1 MDDLLLDFLT
11 EASESLAVL
20 DSELVKFEQDPNDTA
35 ILANIFRLMH
45 TIKGTCGFL
54 GLPRL
59 ESVAHAGE
67 DVLGKFRDGE
77 LEVTP
82 AAVTLILNAID
93 QIRALLEYLEQNE
106 GHEPEGDDAELI
118 SNLRAIIEGGPT
130 EAPPVA
136 EAPAAAPA
144 TDNGPVLSDDGIPVA
159 AELLAEVEAATA
171 AGAHA
176 ASTDDISAEMAAE
189 RAAETQVDAPESG
202 PVVDDNGIPVAAELL
217 AEVEAAQSAGAEA
230 ASTAEIAAEM
240 AAERDAESNDPASP
254 PAPAPA
260 PAPTPA
266 PEAKKAAPAEEAKS
280 EKEGQKSVTNQSIRV
295 NVTVLEDLM
304 TLVSELVLSRNNL
317 LQMVRHEEDSEF
329 TSPLQRL
336 SLITSD
342 LQESVMKTRMQPIGS
357 AWAKLPRI
365 VRDLAVETGKK
376 IDLQMVGEE
385 TELDRQVLEMIR
397 DPLTHMVRNSADH
410 GLETPVDRTTVS
422 KHETGVIKLQ
432 AYHEGGHIIIEI
444 ADDGRGLNMQRIR
457 DKVIENGL
465 ATEAE
470 LDLMDETQIQ
480 QYIMNPGF
488 STAQQVT
495 SVSGRGVGM
504 DVVRSNIEQIGGT
517 VQFKSIEGQGST
529 FTIKIPLTLAIVSAL
544 IVEGAGE
551 RFAIPQLSVRELVRA
566 SPDSEHTVET
576 INNSPVLRLRN
587 RLLPLIH
594 LNELLGL
601 GPDTKHNEAE
611 YFVVVT
617 QVGSKSF
624 GIIVDQVFDTEEI
637 VVKPVAKILKGL
649 DYYSGNTILGDGTVI
664 MILDPNG
671 ISGEVGQ
678 EAVTSDQLG
687 EEESA
692 SGKETTSFL
701 IFRAGGDEL
710 KAVQMALVARLEK
723 IDVSEIEIVAGERV
737 VQYRGRLMPLISFD
751 PNHQWITE
759 GRQHILVFT
768 EGERSMGLAVDDI
781 VDVVEDDMDI
791 ELESDEPGVMG
802 SSIINGEATDIIDT
816 SHYLTRAYPDW
827 FDGTKSTAKSPATTL
842 GTIGAKKSILLVD
855 DSQFF
860 RNLLTPFLTTSGFKV
875 TTAETAVEALSM
887 RDRGMTFDLIV
898 SDIEMPEM
906 NGYEFAEVV
915 REDPLWKNTP
925 LIALSSFATAEH
937 IQRGKQVGFQAFV
950 PKTKREDLLAK
961 LSESLSQTEI
971 AA

>member
-11 EASESLAVL
+11 EASESLSVL

-82 AAVTLILNAID
+82 NAVTLILNAID

-106 GHEPEGDDAELI
+106 GAEPAGDDAELI
-118 SNLRAIIEGGPT
+118 ANLRAIIEGGP
-130 EAPPVA
+130 E
-136 EAPAAAPA
+136 AAAPVEGSPDQSSETPA
-144 TDNGPVLSDDGIPVA
+144 PAENGPVLSDDGIPVA
-159 AELLAEVEAATA
+159 AELLAEVAAA
-171 AGAHA
+171 AASGAQA
-176 ASTDDISAEMAAE
+176 ASTDAIAAEMAAE
-189 RAAETQVDAPESG
+189 RAAEDVGNEVESG
-202 PVVDDNGIPVAAELL
+202 PVVDDSGIPVAAELL
-217 AEVEAAQSAGAEA
+217 AEVQAAQAAGAQAASASDIEADMASERASEAPDAPARAAPPAAKPSSPVPAEA
-230 ASTAEIAAEM
+230 AKG
-240 AAERDAESNDPASP
+240 DKES
-254 PAPAPA
+254 
-260 PAPTPA
+260 
-266 PEAKKAAPAEEAKS
+266 
-280 EKEGQKSVTNQSIRV
+280 QKSVTNQSIRV

-357 AWAKLPRI
+357 AWSKLPRI

-376 IDLQMVGEE
+376 IDLQMIGED
-385 TELDRQVLEMIR
+385 TELDRQVLELIR

-410 GLETPVDRTTVS
+410 GLEPPADRSAAS
-422 KHETGVIKLQ
+422 KPETGVIKLQ

-465 ATEAE
+465 ATESE
-470 LDLMDETQIQ
+470 LELMDETQIQ
-480 QYIMNPGF
+480 QFIMNPGF

-517 VQFKSIEGQGST
+517 IQFKSVEGLGST

-601 GPDTKHNEAE
+601 GPDTKHNDAE

-617 QVGSKSF
+617 QVGSKNF

-678 EAVTSDQLG
+678 EALTGDKDG
-687 EEESA
+687 EEEVSG
-692 SGKETTSFL
+692 GKETTTFL

-710 KAVQMALVARLEK
+710 KAVPMALVARLEK
-723 IDVSEIEIVAGERV
+723 IDMSEVEVVGGERV

-751 PNHQWITE
+751 PSHEWPTE

-768 EGERSMGLAVDDI
+768 EGERSMGLAVEDI
-781 VDVVEDDMDI
+781 VDVVEDSMGI
-791 ELESDEPGVMG
+791 ELESDKPGVMG
-802 SSIINGEATDIIDT
+802 SAIINGLATDIIDT
-816 SHYLTRAYPDW
+816 GHYLTRAYPDW
-827 FDGTKSTAKSPATTL
+827 FDGTKVLNSQSSTIAR
-842 GTIGAKKSILLVD
+842 IGGQKSILLID

-887 RDRGMTFDLIV
+887 RDKGMSFDLIV

-906 NGYEFAEVV
+906 NGYEFAEIVKD
-915 REDPLWKNTP
+915 DPLWRNIP
-925 LIALSSFATAEH
+925 LIALSSFATSEH
-937 IQRGKQVGFQAFV
+937 IQRGYEVGFEAFV
-950 PKTKREDLLAK
+950 PKTKREELLAK
-961 LSESLSQTEI
+961 LSESLTQTEL